1 MIAISSVVGNIFQDK
16 ELADQF
22 EKKQKTMACE
32 ILKFS
37 RSDLDKTRFRKQTD
51 KGTDVG
57 CILDSEEK
65 LHNGDVL
72 FSNPE
77 KFIVIE
83 QIPEKVISVRIKK
96 IEANSEEILVK
107 LGHIIGNRHRPIQI
121 EKNAEIIFPVL
132 SDSELDTF
140 RNLFSEFLDYLEIKV
155 EERVFEPKNGMDVH
169 VHE

>member
-1 MIAISSVVGNIFQDK
+1 MIAISSVIGNIFQDK
-16 ELADQF
+16 DLADHF
-22 EKKQKTMACE
+22 EKIQKTMACE

-37 RSDLDKTRFRKQTD
+37 RSELDKKRFRKQTD

-83 QIPEKVISVRIKK
+83 QTPEKIVSIKLK
-96 IEANSEEILVK
+96 KTKDNSEEILVK

-121 EKNAEIIFPVL
+121 EKSGEIIFPIL
-132 SDSELDTF
+132 SDSELETF
-140 RNLFSEFLDYLEIKV
+140 KNLFSEILEYLDMKID
-155 EERVFEPKNGMDVH
+155 ERIFEPKNGMDI
-169 VHE
+169 HEHR

>member
-1 MIAISSVVGNIFQDK
+1 MIAISSVIGNIFQDK

-22 EKKQKTMACE
+22 EKIQKTMACE

-51 KGTDVG
+51 KGTDIG
-57 CILDSEEK
+57 CILDSEKK
-65 LHNGDVL
+65 LQNGDVL

-83 QIPEKVISVRIKK
+83 QIPEKVITVKIKK

-121 EKNAEIIFPVL
+121 EKNGEIVFPIL

-140 RNLFSEFLDYLEIKV
+140 KNLFSEIIHHLEIKV
-155 EERVFEPKNGMDVH
+155 EERVFLPKNGMDVH
-169 VHE
+169 EHG